1 MLANQ
6 EVVLEGNLV
15 VTKSL
20 IGQAEDLAAEHEAF
34 NTNYV
39 IGGRKA
45 LYSLLGKIAVLVD
58 QFDAA
63 VDKADLIKIV
73 RKNLQEQYGIKTQ
86 DNTSDITVLVR
97 YITRAER
104 KTAHVYAR
112 AIETARANQI
122 APAQFTEYLEQAGGI
137 EQIRAIGVD
146 TQAAE
151 AIQDL
156 EEEQLSLAYE
166 FLNARTEMPFASF
179 DAPKAFNGIYSK
191 NCTYE
196 YVICSV
202 SANGQYNVL
211 GKLPAEVTFEH
222 YAIRFFSKH
231 LCKDIDQ
238 ARTGV
243 AKVVTEAQKRR
254 AVREAVDQ
262 AKHEVREEM
271 NQSKNQSI

>member
-137 EQIRAIGVD
+137 EQIRAIG
-146 TQAAE
+146 
-151 AIQDL
+151 
-156 EEEQLSLAYE
+156 
-166 FLNARTEMPFASF
+166 
-179 DAPKAFNGIYSK
+179 
-191 NCTYE
+191 
-196 YVICSV
+196 
-202 SANGQYNVL
+202 
-211 GKLPAEVTFEH
+211 
-222 YAIRFFSKH
+222 
-231 LCKDIDQ
+231 
-238 ARTGV
+238 
-243 AKVVTEAQKRR
+243 
-254 AVREAVDQ
+254 
-262 AKHEVREEM
+262 
-271 NQSKNQSI
+271 